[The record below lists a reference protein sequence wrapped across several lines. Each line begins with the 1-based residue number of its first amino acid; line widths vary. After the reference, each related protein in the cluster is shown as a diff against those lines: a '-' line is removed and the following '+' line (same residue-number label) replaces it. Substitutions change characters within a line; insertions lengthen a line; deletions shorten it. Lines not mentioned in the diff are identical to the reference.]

1 MQFKD
6 IIGQE
11 RVKKAMQ
18 NALGRERVPHA
29 LLISGIDGNG
39 SLPLAIAFSA
49 YLNCEEPLEG
59 DSCGK
64 CNSCAKHKQLIHPD
78 LHFVFPT
85 FNKSSTPATTNEFLP
100 QFREM
105 FAENI
110 YSNTQDWKDKIG
122 SENKALNI
130 NTKQCR
136 ELIKAMS
143 YKAFEGSFKVM
154 VLWLPEY
161 LKEQGNIL
169 LKLIE
174 EPTPKTVFILC
185 SADSD
190 KILTTIL
197 SRTQLLQMEIPS
209 IEKIEEVLVSQKG
222 LEQGLA
228 NNIALLSDSSLN
240 RAFKL
245 IEHMES
251 SQFAPLRE
259 WLLSCFKGNMAE
271 INKMVN
277 SLSTKGRE
285 DLKSYLHYGMH
296 VIRACILSPYKV
308 NDSKLTPEE
317 GNFVQKLS
325 QYYTA
330 KSGEKAYES
339 FNNALYWIERNGN
352 VKIVLFDLSLEL
364 KTIFKKK

>member
-18 NALGRERVPHA
+18 NAFEQNRVPHA
-29 LLISGIDGNG
+29 LMLAGIDGNG
-39 SLPLAIAFSA
+39 QVPLAIAFSA
-49 YLNCEEPLEG
+49 YLNCLNPIEK
-59 DSCGK
+59 DSCG
-64 CNSCAKHKQLIHPD
+64 SCSSCVKHKQLIHPD
-78 LHFVFPT
+78 LHFLYPT
-85 FNKSSTPATTNEFLP
+85 FNKSSQPASTNDFLP

-105 FAENI
+105 IKENI
-110 YSNTQDWKDKIG
+110 YANTQDWKDKIG
-122 SENKALNI
+122 SESKALNI

-136 ELIKAMS
+136 EMIKAMS
-143 YKAFEGSFKVM
+143 YKAFEGNYKVII
-154 VLWLPEY
+154 LWLPEY

-174 EPTPKTVFILC
+174 EPAPKTVFILC
-185 SADSD
+185 TADSD

-197 SRTQLLQMEIPS
+197 SRTQLLQLEIPS
-209 IEKIEEVLVSQKG
+209 IESIEHVLMDEKG
-222 LEQGLA
+222 LEHSLA

-240 RAFKL
+240 KAFKL
-245 IEHMES
+245 VEHMES

-259 WLLSCFKGNMAE
+259 WLLSCFKGNMAD
-271 INKMVN
+271 INKKVN
-277 SLSTKGRE
+277 DLSTKGRE
-285 DLKSYLHYGMH
+285 DLKSYLQYGLH
-296 VIRACILSPYKV
+296 VIRACVLSPYGV
-308 NDSKLTPEE
+308 NDSKLTPDE
-317 GNFVQKLS
+317 GDFVQNLS
-325 QYYTA
+325 KYFTA

-364 KTIFKKK
+364 KTIFKNK